1 MVQAILDSQALG
13 LVAELKAVGLKKE
26 EADVLTTLDAKH
38 QDYLNYEQ
46 VNFLSKSHLGSE
58 DNAPNSACK
67 SVNFQENKCKF
78 VLKSNEKK
86 CAGNTAVTSGAGETV
101 SNTSDCDS
109 SDKTYTYDMMK
120 KIVGDFL
127 VKDYAYDG
135 VQVLA
140 DKAAMAYKKAEST
153 LDTETFSIK
162 LVCDEKKWT
171 FTEYDDLECKAD
183 KPKELSAKWGDCV
196 QGPDGGYIKMT
207 GAIALKAAAAAL
219 VAFAGSQF

>member
-1 MVQAILDSQALG
+1 MNNLD
-13 LVAELKAVGLKKE
+13 KASKKE
-26 EADVLTTLDAKH
+26 IKPTQFYANQNRNTD
-38 QDYLNYEQ
+38 
-46 VNFLSKSHLGSE
+46 FE
-58 DNAPNSACK
+58 DLRT
-67 SVNFQENKCKF
+67 FT
-78 VLKSNEKK
+78 
-86 CAGNTAVTSGAGETV
+86 NTKIASTAE
-101 SNTSDCDS
+101 D
-109 SDKTYTYDMMK
+109 YTYAMMK

-196 QGPDGGYIKMT
+196 QGPDGGFIKMT